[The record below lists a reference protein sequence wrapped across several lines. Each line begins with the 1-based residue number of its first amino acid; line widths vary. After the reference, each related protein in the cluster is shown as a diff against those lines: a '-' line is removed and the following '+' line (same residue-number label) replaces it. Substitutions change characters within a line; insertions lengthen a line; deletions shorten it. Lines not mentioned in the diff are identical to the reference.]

1 MAVTQNT
8 LIGRTR
14 GSIGGVTFSKWK
26 GLNVAKGKAENVQQ
40 PNTDAQLLQRDKM
53 TLIVGLY
60 RSISSIVQT
69 GFRSLAVNMS
79 EFNAFTSYNI
89 KNAVQA
95 LNATDA
101 ELVFADILIAKGA
114 LSSTPVT
121 GMSGASAQADVALTY
136 SASLAAPDQSLL
148 DLALAVVIN
157 ETQGIIAFVG
167 GADNRSD
174 GTTSVS
180 MSENLV
186 SGDVIHGYL
195 FFENEAGTEVS
206 DSTYFTYTVA

>member
-40 PNTDAQLLQRDKM
+40 PNTDAQLLQRSKM
-53 TLIVGLY
+53 AIVVALY

-69 GFRSLAVNMS
+69 GFQSLAVNMS

-89 KNAVQA
+89 RNAVQA
-95 LNATDA
+95 LTATTA
-101 ELVFADILIAKGA
+101 EWIYPAILVAKGS
-114 LSSTPVT
+114 LTPTSVT
-121 GMSGASAQADVALTY
+121 GMSGATAQADVALDFS
-136 SASLAAPDQSLL
+136 SALGAPDQSPL
-148 DLALAVVIN
+148 DGALAVALNVTN
-157 ETQGIIAFVG
+157 GDIAFIG
-167 GADNRSD
+167 GSANRSN
-174 GTTSVS
+174 GNVTVT
-180 MSENLV
+180 MNENLT

-195 FFENEAGTEVS
+195 FFENETATEVS
-206 DSTYFTYTVA
+206 DSRYFTYTVA